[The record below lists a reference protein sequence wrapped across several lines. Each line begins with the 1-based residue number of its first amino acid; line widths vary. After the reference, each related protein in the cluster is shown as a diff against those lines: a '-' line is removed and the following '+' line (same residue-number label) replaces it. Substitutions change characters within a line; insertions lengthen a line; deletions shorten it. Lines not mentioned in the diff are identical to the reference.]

1 MQIPLPVSLPDDAS
15 FDAFYPHAGVAASL
29 SALQSGLAAPPLR
42 AFLHGAPGSGRT
54 HLLQACC
61 LVSEAQAATFAY
73 LPLADL
79 RALPPTE
86 LLAGLEACALVCLDD
101 LDAVLGEPAWEE
113 AIFHLHNRLLQR
125 EVSLLVAARLPPASL
140 AVRLP
145 DLLSRLQALL
155 VLPLALP
162 DDESLLSALVL
173 RAHRRGMTLDEDV
186 ARYILSRAPRGMSE
200 LMAVLDLLDARSLA
214 AGRRLSIPF
223 VREALG
229 WQA

>member
-1 MQIPLPVSLPDDAS
+1 
-15 FDAFYPHAGVAASL
+15 VAASL

-101 LDAVLGEPAWEE
+101 LDAVLCEPAWEE

-125 EVSLLVAARLPPASL
+125 EASLLVAARLPPASL